1 MLLELKDVHAAY
13 GLTKVLNGINLQ
25 VREGSLITVVGPNG
39 AGKTTMLRTICGLL
53 PISKGEIVFQG
64 QRIDKMKSS
73 KIVKAG
79 IAHCPEGRK
88 IWATM
93 TVLENLE
100 LGGYINNS
108 VVCKNDIKRIYELF
122 PILEER
128 QKQLAGSLSGGE
140 QQILAVARALMS
152 RPKLILFDEPSLGLS
167 QKLVSEILK
176 LIKKL
181 NIEEGI
187 SVLLVEQNAK
197 MALNIANEGCVLEKG
212 VITIKDK
219 AENLQDNDYVKKA
232 YLGV

>member
-1 MLLELKDVHAAY
+1 
-13 GLTKVLNGINLQ
+13 
-25 VREGSLITVVGPNG
+25 
-39 AGKTTMLRTICGLL
+39 
-53 PISKGEIVFQG
+53 
-64 QRIDKMKSS
+64 MKSS
-73 KIVKAG
+73 KIVKSG

-88 IWATM
+88 IWPTM

-108 VVCKNDIKRIYELF
+108 AVCKNDIKRMYELF

-167 QKLVSEILK
+167 QKLVSEILM

>member
-1 MLLELKDVHAAY
+1 MLLELKDVHATY

-88 IWATM
+88 IWPTM

-108 VVCKNDIKRIYELF
+108 VVCKNDIKRMYELF

-167 QKLVSEILK
+167 KKLVSEIFK

-197 MALNIANEGCVLEKG
+197 MALNIANEGCVFEKG

-219 AENLQDNDYVKKA
+219 AENLQDNDYIKKA